1 MYITILFV
9 DDILRSLVR
18 ILFFLAGAKSRR
30 ACPTDSLLSRAL
42 DFFISKNVFGEQV
55 TAEKAKTRST
65 GTISFDFR

>member
-1 MYITILFV
+1 MCILSLYMYITILFV

-42 DFFISKNVFGEQV
+42 DFFISKNVIGLLSLF
-55 TAEKAKTRST
+55 TSIT
-65 GTISFDFR
+65 